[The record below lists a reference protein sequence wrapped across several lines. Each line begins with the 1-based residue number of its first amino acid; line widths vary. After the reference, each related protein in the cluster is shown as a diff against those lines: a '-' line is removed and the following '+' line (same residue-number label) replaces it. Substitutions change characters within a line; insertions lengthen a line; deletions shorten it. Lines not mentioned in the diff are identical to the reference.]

1 MKKFFSKFIPI
12 TIRSIPTEKNGIVKL
27 VYENRVKVLSSSH
40 ANYSYGALQRVLEY
54 GLKQIDMRDVKNI
67 LLLGLGGGSVIETLR
82 RDLEFD

>member
-1 MKKFFSKFIPI
+1 M
-12 TIRSIPTEKNGIVKL
+12 
-27 VYENRVKVLSSSH
+27 KVLSSSH